1 MTSTD
6 RPAVKMITFAPTLD
20 SEQVRLLLHYYG
32 LAFSERDHLM
42 PFVLLPAWIHTGSTE
57 VPEVYGKG
65 VKIAGP
71 RPLAAHY
78 DATVPA
84 GFQLIPTEQPMAQQF
99 EADWLLYNGTMS
111 AGTAIFAYYHLLPE
125 RKLMAPIFAKPTAW
139 WERMIM
145 PVFYPLMSKL
155 ISSKLKLSPEAAEIA
170 LGQIQSSFAETDK
183 RVADGRLYLNGDRMT
198 LGDIALVAAAAPLL
212 LPQGYGTIMPTLE
225 QMPPAM
231 KTLMTELRTRP
242 TAAFVQRFYSE
253 GLPAARAKLAAARPA
268 PSPQLIH

>member
-1 MTSTD
+1 MTVPAP
-6 RPAVKMITFAPTLD
+6 PAVKMITFAPTLD
-20 SEQVRLLLHYYG
+20 SEQARLLLGYYG
-32 LAFSERDHLM
+32 MTYSERDHLM
-42 PFVLLPAWIHTGSTE
+42 PFVLLPAWIHGGSTE
-57 VPEVYGKG
+57 VPVVYGKG
-65 VKIAGP
+65 VKVAGP

-84 GFQLIPTEQPMAQQF
+84 GFQLIPSEQPLAQQF
-99 EADWLLYNGTMS
+99 EADWLLYNGTMA

-125 RKLMAPIFAKPTAW
+125 RKLMAPIFAKPTSW
-139 WERMIM
+139 WERLIM
-145 PVFYPLMSKL
+145 PVFYPAMRSL
-155 ISSKLKLSPEAAEIA
+155 IASQLKLSPEAAGVA

-212 LPQGYGTIMPTLE
+212 LPKGYGTIMPALE

-242 TAAFVQRFYSE
+242 TATFVQRFYSE

-268 PSPQLIH
+268 PSAQPIH